1 MSVCIG
7 DYVERFGLDFEV
19 QYQAALIR
27 CELLDEVPVWSDDAA
42 RAVTAASVW
51 LATQRMISLEAL
63 SVFAGVDW
71 SAVLT
76 VAGVSY

>member
-19 QYQAALIR
+19 QYQADLIR
-27 CELLDEVPVWSDDAA
+27 CELLDDVPVWSDQAA

-51 LATQRMISLEAL
+51 LASQRMVPLKSLSAY
-63 SVFAGVDW
+63 AGVDW
-71 SAVLT
+71 SAILT
-76 VAGVSY
+76 VAGVGY